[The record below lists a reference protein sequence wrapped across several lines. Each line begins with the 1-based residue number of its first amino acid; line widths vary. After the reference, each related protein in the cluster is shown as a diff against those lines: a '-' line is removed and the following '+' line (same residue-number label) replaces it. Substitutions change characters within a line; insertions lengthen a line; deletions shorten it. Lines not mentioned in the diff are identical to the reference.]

1 MMMISKNLADAINAQ
16 VGREFGASFQY
27 VQIAAY
33 FESEALDGL
42 AKLFYK
48 QADEERDHAMKLA
61 HYVVET
67 GAQLAI
73 PAVDAP
79 KVTFS
84 SAEEAIQ
91 AALNWE
97 TEVTRQINNLMDI
110 AVAEKDYL
118 AREFLDWFVVEQLEE
133 VTSMEKLLRIAQ
145 RAGERNI
152 IMLEAYLSHGG
163 DED

>member
-1 MMMISKNLADAINAQ
+1 MMISQNLANAINAQ

-33 FESEALDGL
+33 FEAESLDKL
-42 AKLFYK
+42 ADLFYK
-48 QADEERDHAMKLA
+48 QSDEERDHAMKLA

-79 KVTFS
+79 KVNFS
-84 SAEEAIQ
+84 SAEEAIT
-91 AALNWE
+91 AALAWE
-97 TEVTRQINNLMDI
+97 NEVTRQINALMDI
-110 AVAEKDYL
+110 AVSEKDYL
-118 AREFLDWFVVEQLEE
+118 ARHFLDWFVNEQLEE

-152 IMLEAYLSHGG
+152 IMLEAYLSH
-163 DED
+163 DEE

>member
-1 MMMISKNLADAINAQ
+1 MMISKNLADAINAQ

-48 QADEERDHAMKLA
+48 QSDEERDHAMKLA

-73 PAVDAP
+73 PAVEAP

>member
-48 QADEERDHAMKLA
+48 QSDEERDHAMKLA

-73 PAVDAP
+73 PAVEAP

>member
-1 MMMISKNLADAINAQ
+1 MMISKQLEAAINAQ
-16 VGREFGASFQY
+16 VGREFGASLQY

-33 FESEALDGL
+33 FEGEALDTL

-61 HYVVET
+61 RYVVET
-67 GAQLAI
+67 GGQLAL
-73 PAVDAP
+73 PAVEAP

-97 TEVTRQINNLMDI
+97 LDVTRQINNLMDI
-110 AVAEKDYL
+110 AVSEKDYL
-118 AREFLDWFVVEQLEE
+118 ARQFLDWFVVEQLEE
-133 VTSMEKLLRIAQ
+133 VTSMEKLLRVAQ

-152 IMLEAYLSHGG
+152 IMLEAYLSHE
-163 DED
+163 DE

>member
-73 PAVDAP
+73 PAVEAP

>member
-33 FESEALDGL
+33 FEAEALDKL
-42 AKLFYK
+42 ADLFYK
-48 QADEERDHAMKLA
+48 QSDEERDHAMKLA

-91 AALNWE
+91 AALSWE

-110 AVAEKDYL
+110 AVAERDYL

-152 IMLEAYLSHGG
+152 IMLEAYLSH
-163 DED
+163 DEAE

>member
-1 MMMISKNLADAINAQ
+1 MMISKQLEAAINAQ

-33 FESEALDGL
+33 FEGEALDAL

-48 QADEERDHAMKLA
+48 QSDEERDHAMKLA

-67 GAQLAI
+67 GGQLAI
-73 PAVDAP
+73 PAVEAP

-97 TEVTRQINNLMDI
+97 LDVTRQINNLMDI
-110 AVAEKDYL
+110 AVSEKDYL

-133 VTSMEKLLRIAQ
+133 VTGMEKLLRIAQ

>member
-1 MMMISKNLADAINAQ
+1 MMISKQLEAAINAQ

-33 FESEALDGL
+33 FDGEALDKL
-42 AKLFYK
+42 ADLFYK

-61 HYVVET
+61 RYVVET
-67 GAQLAI
+67 GGQLAI
-73 PAVDAP
+73 PAVEAP
-79 KVTFS
+79 KVIFS
-84 SAEEAIQ
+84 SAEEAIS
-91 AALNWE
+91 AALSWE
-97 TEVTRQINNLMDI
+97 MEVTRQINSLMDI

-152 IMLEAYLSHGG
+152 IMLEAYLSH
-163 DED
+163 DEA